1 MRATSEAVRRCAV
14 FSCSRRRDQ
23 PLVGPNES
31 STSTG
36 ALASRASP
44 CTGPPT
50 AASRASSAALP
61 TPDTATRRCAARV
74 WRTSCAPARSAR
86 RRARCGPRKCR
97 PLGAHAHS
105 SIGTIPT
112 AASRAS
118 SATPDAPVMRC
129 AACVWRRSCGA
140 ATRAASVRAQHGV
153 QKVGEASTTPWRAAP
168 TERGPTE
175 RGPTWTASSG
185 RLSRGRG
192 RAVAADCRRPSR
204 RASDMPPA
212 RGREEGAD
220 CGSGSVALVVL
231 SRRVC
236 VGTFISLPR
245 TRVERV
251 AGNALLRALR
261 RQSAEGP
268 SAAGRVGPASIGPD
282 LERAGPSPAVGTY
295 TATRSYPLVNSLR

>member
-61 TPDTATRRCAARV
+61 TPDTATRRCAARA

-105 SIGTIPT
+105 SIPT

-118 SATPDAPVMRC
+118 SAAPSTPDAPVMRC
-129 AACVWRRSCGA
+129 AACVWRRSCAPPPAQPVYELNMVFRRSGRRRRPRGVRRRRSVGRRSVGRRGRRRVDGS
-140 ATRAASVRAQHGV
+140 RAAA
-153 QKVGEASTTPWRAAP
+153 AAP
-168 TERGPTE
+168 WPRTV
-175 RGPTWTASSG
+175 AG
-185 RLSRGRG
+185 RRVARVTCHRL
-192 RAVAADCRRPSR
+192 VAARREPT
-204 RASDMPPA
+204 
-212 RGREEGAD
+212 AD
-220 CGSGSVALVVL
+220 
-231 SRRVC
+231 
-236 VGTFISLPR
+236 P
-245 TRVERV
+245 
-251 AGNALLRALR
+251 
-261 RQSAEGP
+261 GP
-268 SAAGRVGPASIGPD
+268 WHS
-282 LERAGPSPAVGTY
+282 
-295 TATRSYPLVNSLR
+295 